1 MKNFLLIILFGFS
14 IISCVPTSKKNHE
27 VDFKESDSSQ
37 QLNDH
42 DKSKT
47 VYIAIASMTSPKETY
62 QYYSDL
68 INFISKKVDH
78 PIYIK
83 QKKTYEEV
91 NKMLEKSEI
100 DFAFICSGAYTSAY
114 KTHKLRLLV
123 APQINNK
130 LHYHAYIIVN
140 KNSGITSFKELKDK
154 SFVFTDP
161 LSNTGKLYPKKRLI
175 EMNTTPQ
182 EFFMKT
188 VYSYGHDISIQ
199 MVNRG
204 IIDGASVHSLIYNYI
219 AYYHPEEV
227 SNINIIEESEEFGM
241 PPIVVPTSLPEGKF
255 RKYQE
260 VFLNMHKDSIGM
272 EILSKLHIDSFRI
285 VDNSIYSSVFTQM
298 KEINEGIE
306 KK

>member
-1 MKNFLLIILFGFS
+1 MKNLVFITIILLFV
-14 IISCVPTSKKNHE
+14 SCMPAGNNNPE
-27 VDFKESDSSQ
+27 VDFKETQSSEDPDNNTKPQ
-37 QLNDH
+37 
-42 DKSKT
+42 T

-68 INFISKKVDH
+68 INYISKETGH

-91 NKMLEKSEI
+91 NKMLENSEI
-100 DFAFICSGAYTSAY
+100 DFAFICAGAYAEEY
-114 KTHKLRLLV
+114 HTHKLKLMV
-123 APQINNK
+123 APQISGK

-140 KNSGITSFKELKDK
+140 KNSGINKFTDLRDK

-161 LSNTGKLYPKKRLI
+161 LSNTGRLYPVKRLT
-175 EMNTTPQ
+175 EMNTTSE

-188 VYSYGHDISIQ
+188 VFSYGHDISIQ

-227 SNINIIEESEEFGM
+227 SNIDIIEESEEFGM
-241 PPIVVPTSLPEGKF
+241 PPVVIPATLPQEKF
-255 RKYQE
+255 KNYQKI
-260 VFLNMHKDSIGM
+260 FLNMHKDSTGR

-298 KEINEGIE
+298 KEIKNGSKE
-306 KK
+306 K

>member
-1 MKNFLLIILFGFS
+1 MKNLFLTTIVLLFV
-14 IISCVPTSKKNHE
+14 SCIHTGNNEFE
-27 VDFKESDSSQ
+27 VDFKESKSSE
-37 QLNDH
+37 QLDNDL
-42 DKSKT
+42 KSQT

-68 INFISKKVDH
+68 INFISKKTGH

-91 NKMLEKSEI
+91 NKMLENSEI
-100 DFAFICSGAYTSAY
+100 DFAFICAGAYAEEYHTQ
-114 KTHKLRLLV
+114 KLKLMV
-123 APQINNK
+123 APQISGK

-140 KNSGITSFKELKDK
+140 KNSGINKFEELRDK

-161 LSNTGKLYPKKRLI
+161 LSNTGRLYPMKRLTDL
-175 EMNTTPQ
+175 NTTPE

-188 VYSYGHDISIQ
+188 VFSYGHDISIQ

-219 AYYHPEEV
+219 SYYHPEEV
-227 SNINIIEESEEFGM
+227 SNIAIIEESKEFGM
-241 PPIVVPTSLPEGKF
+241 PPVVIPSGLPEEKF
-255 RKYQE
+255 KKYQE
-260 VFLNMHKDSIGM
+260 VFLNMHKDTAGR

-285 VDNSIYSSVFTQM
+285 VDNSIYTSVFNQM
-298 KEINEGIE
+298 NEIKNGAKE
-306 KK
+306 K

>member
-1 MKNFLLIILFGFS
+1 MKNFLLMILFWFS
-14 IISCVPTSKKNHE
+14 VSSCVPTGKENHE
-27 VDFKESDSSQ
+27 VDFKESNSTQ
-37 QLNDH
+37 QLH
-42 DKSKT
+42 DYDNSQV

-68 INFISKKVDH
+68 INFISKKVGH

-91 NKMLEKSEI
+91 NKMLENSEI
-100 DFAFICSGAYTSAY
+100 DFAFICSGAYTSEY

-140 KNSGITSFKELKDK
+140 KNSGITNFNGLKDK

-161 LSNTGKLYPKKRLI
+161 LSNTGKLYPEKRLI
-175 EMNTTPQ
+175 QMKTTSQ
-182 EFFMKT
+182 DFFMKT

-227 SNINIIEESEEFGM
+227 SNINIIEKSEEFGM
-241 PPIVVPTSLPEGKF
+241 PPIVVPANLPEEDFK
-255 RKYQE
+255 KYQG
-260 VFLNMHKDSIGM
+260 VFLNMHKDSVGM
-272 EILSKLHIDSFRI
+272 QILSKLHIDSFRI
-285 VDNSIYSSVFTQM
+285 IDNSIYASVFTQM
-298 KEINEGIE
+298 NEINEGID